1 MEWIDYREKLGISFW
16 DEKKASFF
24 IAQLLNSLDDFFKDR
39 IDSRDLYEIIDF
51 DAVSDAEYHS
61 FCKMTGTRRGS
72 ILDTGKRKIQESLEE
87 HSANLSD
94 FLSYYM
100 AFVNCL
106 TNRSNGIQQAELLK
120 LLDSAFAD
128 SRLQYAILKDG
139 NMYFVFPKG
148 AAELDAALVSQPL
161 EWILAYPKA
170 HKAYSTALLKYAE
183 ATPATASETADSLR
197 KALELFMR
205 EFFGVDKSLEN
216 LRPIYGNYLK
226 AHGVPSS
233 ISNNFETL
241 LQAYTNYM
249 NDNAK
254 HDDRVK
260 LNVLEYILYQ
270 TGNVMRLLL
279 TLRCDEETSEILP
292 SSEI

>member
-1 MEWIDYREKLGISFW
+1 MEWIDYREKLGIGFW
-16 DEKKASFF
+16 EEKRAAFF
-24 IAQLLNSLDDFFKDR
+24 IAQLLNNLDDFFEDR
-39 IDSRDLYEIIDF
+39 IYSKDFYEIIDF
-51 DAVSDAEYHS
+51 DAVSEEEYHS

-72 ILDTGKRKIQESLEE
+72 ILDTGKQKIREALEE
-87 HSANLSD
+87 HSVVLSD

-120 LLDSAFAD
+120 LLDTSFVD

-139 NMYFVFPKG
+139 DMYFVFPKG
-148 AAELDAALVSQPL
+148 AAELDTALVSQPL
-161 EWILAYPKA
+161 EWIAAYPKA
-170 HKAYSTALLKYAE
+170 HKAYLTALVKYAE

-197 KALELFMR
+197 KALALFMR
-205 EFFGVDKSLEN
+205 EFFCVDKSLEN
-216 LRPIYGNYLK
+216 MRPIYGNYLK
-226 AHGVPSS
+226 ARGVPTS

-270 TGNVMRLLL
+270 TGNVIRLLL
-279 TLRCDEETSEILP
+279 TLHHDEEINENLTS
-292 SSEI
+292 SDS

>member
-1 MEWIDYREKLGISFW
+1 M
-16 DEKKASFF
+16 
-24 IAQLLNSLDDFFKDR
+24 
-39 IDSRDLYEIIDF
+39 
-51 DAVSDAEYHS
+51 
-61 FCKMTGTRRGS
+61 
-72 ILDTGKRKIQESLEE
+72 
-87 HSANLSD
+87 
-94 FLSYYM
+94 
-100 AFVNCL
+100 
-106 TNRSNGIQQAELLK
+106 
-120 LLDSAFAD
+120 
-128 SRLQYAILKDG
+128 
-139 NMYFVFPKG
+139 
-148 AAELDAALVSQPL
+148 
-161 EWILAYPKA
+161 AYPKA

-205 EFFGVDKSLEN
+205 EFFGVDKNLEN

-226 AHGVPSS
+226 ARGVPAS

-241 LQAYTNYM
+241 LQAYANYM

-279 TLRCDEETSEILP
+279 TLRCNEETSKILL
-292 SSEI
+292 SSEN

>member
-1 MEWIDYREKLGISFW
+1 MEWIDYREKLGVGFW
-16 DEKKASFF
+16 DEKKAKYF
-24 IAQLLNSLDDFFKDR
+24 IAQLLNSLDDFLR
-39 IDSRDLYEIIDF
+39 SRTEGKDLYEIFDF
-51 DAVSDAEYHS
+51 DAVSEAEYHS

-72 ILDTGKRKIQESLEE
+72 ILDTGKKKILEALEE
-87 HSANLSD
+87 HAAVLSD

-106 TNRSNGIQQAELLK
+106 TNRSNGIQQAELLN

-128 SRLQYAILKDG
+128 SRLQYAILRDSG
-139 NMYFVFPKG
+139 MYFVFPKG
-148 AAELDAALVSQPL
+148 AAELDTALVSQPL
-161 EWILAYPKA
+161 EWISAYPKA
-170 HKAYSTALLKYAE
+170 HKAYSTALMKYAE
-183 ATPATASETADSLR
+183 ATPATASEAADSLR
-197 KALELFMR
+197 KALELFLR

-216 LRPIYGNYLK
+216 LRPIYGGYLK
-226 AHGVPSS
+226 ARGVPSS

-241 LQAYTNYM
+241 LQAYANYM

-279 TLRCDEETSEILP
+279 TLRCDEETNEILS
-292 SSEI
+292 SSEP